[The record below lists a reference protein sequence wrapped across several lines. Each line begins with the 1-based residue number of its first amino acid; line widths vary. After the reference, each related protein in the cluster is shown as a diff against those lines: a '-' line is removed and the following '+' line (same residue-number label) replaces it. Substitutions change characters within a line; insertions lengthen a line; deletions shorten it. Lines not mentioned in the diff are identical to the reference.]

1 MQNRYRINGIY
12 ILISIVGV
20 GLYLSMLF
28 IISNSNKKIEPIIF
42 NEQKINI
49 AQDKE
54 KTQLEP
60 IIEDEITNESL
71 TYMVIVDGVNVREK
85 PNIKSNIIKK
95 YKYMDELKIINEN
108 NGWGEIENGGF
119 VFMKLLQKKLCI
131 YIAFLVIQSHIPNPH
146 FCIIM
151 FSIN

>member
-119 VFMKLLQKKLCI
+119 VFMKLLQKK
-131 YIAFLVIQSHIPNPH
+131 
-146 FCIIM
+146 
-151 FSIN
+151 